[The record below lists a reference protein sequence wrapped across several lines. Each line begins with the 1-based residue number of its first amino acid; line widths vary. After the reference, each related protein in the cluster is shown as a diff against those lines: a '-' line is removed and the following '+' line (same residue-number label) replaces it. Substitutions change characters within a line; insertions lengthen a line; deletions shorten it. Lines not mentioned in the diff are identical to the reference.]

1 MNEEVSNQLG
11 LCEEEHILLRRVA
24 HDSIV
29 HGLDKGTPLPVDVE
43 RYPPVLRRPG
53 ASFVTLQEFGELRG
67 CIGSLEAHQ
76 PLVEDIAQ
84 NAHAAAFR
92 DPRFQPLQRQELKDL
107 EIHIS
112 VLTPAEPMDFN
123 SEQDLLRQL
132 RPGTDGL
139 ILEDRGLRGTFLPS
153 VWESLPDP
161 RDFLA
166 HLKLK
171 AGLPV
176 DYWSDTLKVSR
187 YTCEVF

>member
-1 MNEEVSNQLG
+1 MNEEVDSQLG

-24 HDSIV
+24 LDSIV
-29 HGLDKGTPLPVDVE
+29 HGLNKGTPLPVDVG

-67 CIGSLEAHQ
+67 CIGSLEAHR
-76 PLVEDIAQ
+76 PLVEDIAE

-92 DPRFQPLQRQELKDL
+92 DPRFQPLQREELKDL
-107 EIHIS
+107 DIHIS

-132 RPGTDGL
+132 QPGIDGL
-139 ILEDRGLRGTFLPS
+139 ILEDRGQRGTFLPS
-153 VWESLPDP
+153 VWESLPKP
-161 RDFLA
+161 EDFLA
-166 HLKLK
+166 HLKRK
-171 AGLPV
+171 AGLPA
-176 DYWSDTLKVSR
+176 DYWSNTVRVWR